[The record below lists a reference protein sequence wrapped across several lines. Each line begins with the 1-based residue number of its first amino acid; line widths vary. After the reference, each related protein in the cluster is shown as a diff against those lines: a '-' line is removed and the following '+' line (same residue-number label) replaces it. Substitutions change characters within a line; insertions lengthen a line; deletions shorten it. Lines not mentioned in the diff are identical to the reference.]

1 MQLPPYITKL
11 SAPNSSQSSSSNETY
26 DYQGA
31 DDLVKRQDAVAGL
44 RDSKFKALYGGD
56 IPSSVE
62 AASRIRSL
70 LDTIRAH
77 DPLATELKPVR
88 YITPLSRLASTSS
101 SGSSSSDGMRLEGVH
116 SEDKSKS

>member
-11 SAPNSSQSSSSNETY
+11 SAPSSSQSSSSNETY

-56 IPSSVE
+56 IPASVE
-62 AASRIRSL
+62 AAGRIRSL

-77 DPLATELKPVR
+77 DPLASELKPVR
-88 YITPLSRLASTSS
+88 YVAPLRRVASTSS
-101 SGSSSSDGMRLEGVH
+101 SASSSGDGARLEGVH